1 MEALRFELPY
11 PPSVNRAWRTVP
23 VARTPGSRRGFRV
36 VMSREGRAYRREAC
50 ARLAA
55 LGRPGLTGPL
65 RITITLHPPDRR
77 KRDAD
82 NAMKAVLDSLQ
93 HGGVVLDDAQFV
105 DQRVRMGEPVRGGR
119 ADIEITEPGADP

>member
-1 MEALRFELPY
+1 MEALRIELPY

-23 VARTPGSRRGFRV
+23 VVPRPGSRRGFRV

-55 LGRPGLTGPL
+55 LGAGVLSGPL
-65 RITITLHPPDRR
+65 RITVTLRPPDRR

-82 NAMKAVLDSLQ
+82 NAMKAICDALQ
-93 HGGVVLDDAQFV
+93 HGGVVRDDAQFL
-105 DQRVRMGEPVRGGR
+105 DQRVVMGEPVPGGR
-119 ADIEITEPGADP
+119 ADIEIEELTS